1 MIIVQANGPS
11 IPTRRHLANRIALD
25 RVRVPRIGLR
35 TRLTAAALLA
45 ATVGTAPALA
55 AEPAS
60 TKQDA
65 DHAFDEGRF
74 TEALAAYESL
84 AQQGDG
90 TAARR
95 AGELLLYG
103 HGLLATD
110 LPCAVPRAAA
120 WLVAAA
126 ATGDED
132 ARQMWAQASGLPDA
146 TVADEADIR

>member
-1 MIIVQANGPS
+1 MPAFAAGPS
-11 IPTRRHLANRIALD
+11 K
-25 RVRVPRIGLR
+25 
-35 TRLTAAALLA
+35 
-45 ATVGTAPALA
+45 
-55 AEPAS
+55 

-65 DHAFDEGRF
+65 DHEFDEGRF
-74 TEALAAYESL
+74 TEALAAYEAL
-84 AQQGDG
+84 TQQGDG

-103 HGLLATD
+103 HGLLATG

-132 ARQMWAQASGLPDA
+132 ARRLWAQASGLSDA
-146 TVADEADIR
+146 TVADEADTP